1 MSGSTNNYSD
11 KEIATNLLVTL
22 KHMKSEYNTFS
33 QEVSNEELFK
43 EVDTLYQDLSA
54 QQRKVYEMM
63 KEQGWYKMTSDSEKN
78 ISKAYTKFSKMEDE
92 LCEQSLSFFYAPFS
106 GGLYR

>member
-33 QEVSNEELFK
+33 QEASNEELFK
-43 EVDTLYQDLSA
+43 EVDI
-54 QQRKVYEMM
+54 R
-63 KEQGWYKMTSDSEKN
+63 
-78 ISKAYTKFSKMEDE
+78 
-92 LCEQSLSFFYAPFS
+92 
-106 GGLYR
+106 